1 MPLAEH
7 PEYLRILARLQRE
20 LARAV
25 PFQAHVFRMI
35 NPRFSSDADILSG
48 VGGLRADGRWNVKD
62 RFRCSYTSQTPET
75 AMQEVLVA
83 TRRKGLPDEKALP
96 RTLVAL
102 DLDAQRTL
110 DLTDGAARLRCR
122 IGRKRIL
129 GEKWWIENQNGREAF
144 TQAVGRAAKA
154 AGFEAIRMPS
164 AADAPRG
171 VNAVVFPENL
181 RKGSRWIVLTPLP

>member
-1 MPLAEH
+1 
-7 PEYLRILARLQRE
+7 
-20 LARAV
+20 
-25 PFQAHVFRMI
+25 
-35 NPRFSSDADILSG
+35 
-48 VGGLRADGRWNVKD
+48 
-62 RFRCSYTSQTPET
+62 
-75 AMQEVLVA
+75 MQEVLVA

-122 IGRKRIL
+122 VGRDRIL
-129 GEKWWIENQNGREAF
+129 KETWWIENQNGREAF

-154 AGFEAIRMPS
+154 AGFEAIRVPS

-181 RKGSRWIVLTPLP
+181 RKGGRWTVLTPLP

>member
-7 PEYLRILARLQRE
+7 PEYLRILARLRRE

-35 NPRFSSDADILSG
+35 NPQFSSNADILDG
-48 VGGLRADGRWNVKD
+48 AGGLRADGRWNVKG
-62 RFRCSYTSQTPET
+62 RFRCSYASQTPET
-75 AMQEVLVA
+75 AMQEVMVA

-96 RTLVAL
+96 RTLVGL
-102 DLDAQRTL
+102 DLAVQRTL

-129 GEKWWIENQNGREAF
+129 GEKWWIENQKDREAF
-144 TQAVGRAAKA
+144 TQAVGRAART
-154 AGFEAIRMPS
+154 AGFEAILVPS

-181 RKGSRWIVLTPLP
+181 RKGSRWTVLTPLP

>member
-7 PEYLRILARLQRE
+7 PEYPRILARLRRW
-20 LARAV
+20 LPRAV
-25 PFQAHVFRMI
+25 PFQDHIFRMI
-35 NPRFSSDADILSG
+35 NPQFSSNADILDG
-48 VGGLRADGRWNVKD
+48 AGGLRADGRWNVKG
-62 RFRCSYTSQTPET
+62 RFRCSYASQTPET

-96 RTLVAL
+96 RTLVGL
-102 DLDAQRTL
+102 DLAVQRTL

-129 GEKWWIENQNGREAF
+129 GEKWWIENQKDREAF
-144 TQAVGRAAKA
+144 TQAVGRAART
-154 AGFEAIRMPS
+154 AGFEAILAPS

-181 RKGSRWIVLTPLP
+181 RKGGRWTVLTPLP

>member
-7 PEYLRILARLQRE
+7 PEYLRILARLRRE

-35 NPRFSSDADILSG
+35 NPQFSSNADILDG
-48 VGGLRADGRWNVKD
+48 AGGLRADGRWNVKG
-62 RFRCSYTSQTPET
+62 RFRCSYASQTPET
-75 AMQEVLVA
+75 AMQEVMVA